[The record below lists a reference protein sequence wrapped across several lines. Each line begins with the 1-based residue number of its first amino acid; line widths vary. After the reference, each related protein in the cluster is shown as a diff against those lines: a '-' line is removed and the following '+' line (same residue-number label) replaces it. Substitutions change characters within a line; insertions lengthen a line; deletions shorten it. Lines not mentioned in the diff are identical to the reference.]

1 MGPTTTSWTVSS
13 VDTSGNPCPIYDLF
27 YDFQPIKQ
35 VLSPIRQFPEKLCIS
50 SSFVY
55 QLRFAASCIFLYVG
69 GWGVG
74 GGGDLDSVG

>member
-35 VLSPIRQFPEKLCIS
+35 VLSPILPLPEKLCILS
-50 SSFVY
+50 PFVY
-55 QLRFAASCIFLYVG
+55 QLRFAVSCIFLYVEPLG
-69 GWGVG
+69 GG
-74 GGGDLDSVG
+74 GGGDSVV